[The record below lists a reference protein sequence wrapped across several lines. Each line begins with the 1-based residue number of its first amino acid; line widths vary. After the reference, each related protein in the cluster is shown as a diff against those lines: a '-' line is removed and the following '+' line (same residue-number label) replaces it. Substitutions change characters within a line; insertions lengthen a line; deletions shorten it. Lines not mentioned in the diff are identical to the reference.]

1 MVWKLFHVPPPPPV
15 KERSALE
22 KVINPAPL
30 SPRCTSVVM
39 PFPGSDESL
48 TRMVA
53 LLAGFEGSPWATLV
67 LPPGS
72 ATTTALGPFEEMRT
86 LTTGTGTPSYWL
98 ASNLAPSAGPPD
110 PGAVA

>member
-1 MVWKLFHVPPPPPV
+1 MVWKVFHVPPPPPV

-30 SPRCTSVVM
+30 SPRCTSLVM

-53 LLAGFEGSPWATLV
+53 LLAGLEVSPWATLV

-72 ATTTALGPFEEMRT
+72 STTTALVSLEQIRT
-86 LTTGTGTPSYWL
+86 LTPGTGTPSYWL
-98 ASNLAPSAGPPD
+98 TPKLAPTPRSVN
-110 PGAVA
+110 PG

>member
-1 MVWKLFHVPPPPPV
+1 MVWKVFHVPPPPPV

-30 SPRCTSVVM
+30 SPRCTSLVM

-53 LLAGFEGSPWATLV
+53 LLAGLEVSPWATLV
-67 LPPGS
+67 LPPRS
-72 ATTTALGPFEEMRT
+72 STTTAFVALEKMRP
-86 LTTGTGTPSYWL
+86 LTTRTWFPSYSP
-98 ASNLAPSAGPPD
+98 ASDLAPPHCTPQ
-110 PGAVA
+110 